1 MGIMRTYLQPD
12 EVFERIKSIQE
23 DLTESVYESV
33 KEVNK
38 IRSQGNTIYRKS
50 CIADMLHDHISTQL
64 EVRLGNNKFDGL
76 LVNTTNQLFHIKI
89 KDFALI
95 TLHKLDKK
103 TLRPPKPDT
112 GQSIKFEKQGDC
124 FNHREKLTN
133 LYFGYTLDTT
143 STEITGIYILLSVD
157 GVTEWVLD
165 LLNNTSEG
173 LGSIDFPIE
182 PEPVVIPFTTKRT
195 KVKEGIKIPKEV
207 ENKLGS

>member
-1 MGIMRTYLQPD
+1 MRSYLQPE
-12 EVFERIKSIQE
+12 EVLEKLKSIQL
-23 DLTESVYESV
+23 DLTESVYEAV

-50 CIADMLHDHISTQL
+50 CIADMLHDHISTQVK
-64 EVRLGNNKFDGL
+64 VRLECNNLDGL
-76 LVNTTNQLFHIKI
+76 IVNTTNQLFHIKL

-112 GQSIKFEKQGDC
+112 GQSLIFEKQGDC

-133 LYFGYTLDTT
+133 LYFGFTLDTT
-143 STEITGIYILLSVD
+143 STEVTGIYILLSVD

-173 LGSIDFPIE
+173 LGNIDFPMN
-182 PEPVVIPFTTKRT
+182 PEPVIAPVKRT
-195 KVKEGIKIPKEV
+195 KVKEGIKIPKNG
-207 ENKLGS
+207 ENQLEG